1 MLIRLSIKN
10 YALIRELDI
19 EFGKSFSVI
28 TGETGAGKSII
39 LGALSLILGQ
49 RIDNQ
54 SFSDNTAK
62 CSIEGAFDISKCTL
76 ESYFVENDLDFEP
89 VCIIRREI
97 TPQGKSRAFVNDTPV
112 NLNQLK
118 EITGKLVD
126 VHSQHQTLLLQE
138 SSFQL
143 SVVDSVAGS
152 GNLLTQYKA
161 AFKELN
167 DLIRKKDEL
176 LSKQKQSQSDLDY
189 LNFLFDE
196 LDKVRLVPGEQIYA
210 ESEVEILSHAEE
222 IKAKLFYAA
231 DALLNRDENLL
242 KQLIEIGNNL
252 GAIAK
257 FHSEIGSYSERLKE
271 INFELKDLATSVDRL
286 AENTSF
292 DPSRLEQLNE
302 RLTILYQLEQKHH
315 VRTVEELIE
324 IRDGI
329 EIKIKGVNS
338 LSEMIDELSE
348 EISIKNETLQ
358 KHATALSNLRKESL
372 PLMESEVLKIITQL
386 GMKDARFSI
395 SMTQLPAFGLN
406 GIDNI
411 SFLFS
416 ANKGT
421 PLNDLSRVASGGE
434 LSRLMLAVKSM
445 ISSSSLLPTIIF
457 DEIDSGIS
465 GDVASKVGNILKKIS
480 EKMQV
485 IVITHLPQIA
495 GRSNEHFKVYK
506 FTEHEKTFS
515 SIDRLSDDDRI
526 SELALMISGNPNLEA
541 ARETA
546 KELLR
551 NN

>member
-62 CSIEGAFDISKCTL
+62 CSIEGAFDISKCSL
-76 ESYFVENDLDFEP
+76 ESYFDENDLDFDP

-97 TPQGKSRAFVNDTPV
+97 TPLGKSRAFVNDTPV

-138 SSFQL
+138 SAFQL
-143 SVVDSVAGS
+143 SVVDSVAGC
-152 GNLLTQYKA
+152 GPLLMQYKL

-167 DLIRKKDEL
+167 DLISKRAEL
-176 LSKQKQSQSDLDY
+176 LTKQKQSQSELDY

-196 LDKVRLVPGEQIYA
+196 LDKVRLVPGEQILA

-222 IKAKLFYAA
+222 IKAKLYSAA
-231 DALLNRDENLL
+231 DLLLNRDENLL
-242 KQLIEIGNNL
+242 KQLNEVWNQL

-257 FHSEIGSYSERLKE
+257 YHTEIGDLSSRLKE
-271 INFELKDLATSVDRL
+271 VVFELKDIAETVDRL

-292 DPSRLEQLNE
+292 DPARLEQLNE
-302 RLTILYQLEQKHH
+302 RLSILYQFEQKHH
-315 VRTVEELIE
+315 VRSVEELIE
-324 IRDGI
+324 IRDSI
-329 EIKIKGVNS
+329 ELKINGVTS
-338 LSEMIDELSE
+338 LSESIEKLTREINSKAEKLNELSA
-348 EISIKNETLQ
+348 KL
-358 KHATALSNLRKESL
+358 TALRKKSL
-372 PLMESEVLKIITQL
+372 PLIESEVLKIVTQL

-395 SMTQLPAFGLN
+395 SISQLPTPGRN
-406 GIDNI
+406 GNDAIT
-411 SFLFS
+411 FLFS

-421 PLNDLSRVASGGE
+421 PLNDLSKVASGGE

-506 FTEHEKTFS
+506 FIENEKTYS
-515 SIDRLSDDDRI
+515 SIDRLNDDERI
-526 SELALMISGNPNLEA
+526 AELALMISGNPNLEA

>member
-62 CSIEGAFDISKCTL
+62 CSIEGAFDISKCSL
-76 ESYFVENDLDFEP
+76 ESYFDENDLDFDP

-138 SSFQL
+138 SAFQL
-143 SVVDSVAGS
+143 SVVDSVAGC
-152 GNLLTQYKA
+152 GPLLMQYKL

-167 DLIRKKDEL
+167 DLISKRAEL
-176 LSKQKQSQSDLDY
+176 LTKQKQSQSELDY

-196 LDKVRLVPGEQIYA
+196 LDKVRLVPGEQILA

-222 IKAKLFYAA
+222 IKAKLYSAA
-231 DALLNRDENLL
+231 DLLLNRDENLL
-242 KQLIEIGNNL
+242 KQLNEVWNQL

-257 FHSEIGSYSERLKE
+257 YHTEIGDLSSRLKE
-271 INFELKDLATSVDRL
+271 VVFELKDIAETVDRL

-292 DPSRLEQLNE
+292 DPARLEQLNE
-302 RLTILYQLEQKHH
+302 RLSILYQFEQKHH
-315 VRTVEELIE
+315 VRSVEELIE
-324 IRDGI
+324 IRDSI
-329 EIKIKGVNS
+329 ELKINGVTS
-338 LSEMIDELSE
+338 LSESIEKLTREINSKAEKLNELSA
-348 EISIKNETLQ
+348 KL
-358 KHATALSNLRKESL
+358 TALRKKSL
-372 PLMESEVLKIITQL
+372 PLIESEVLKIVTQL

-395 SMTQLPAFGLN
+395 SISHLPMPGRN
-406 GIDNI
+406 GNDAIT
-411 SFLFS
+411 FLFS

-421 PLNDLSRVASGGE
+421 PLNDLSKVASGGE

-506 FTEHEKTFS
+506 FIENEKTYS
-515 SIDRLSDDDRI
+515 SIDRLNDDERI
-526 SELALMISGNPNLEA
+526 AELALMISGNPNLEA

>member
-62 CSIEGAFDISKCTL
+62 CSIEGAFDISKCSL
-76 ESYFVENDLDFEP
+76 ESYFDENDLDFDP

-138 SSFQL
+138 SAFQL
-143 SVVDSVAGS
+143 SVVDSVAGC
-152 GNLLTQYKA
+152 GPLLMQYKL

-167 DLIRKKDEL
+167 DLISKRAEL
-176 LSKQKQSQSDLDY
+176 LTKQKQSQSELDY

-196 LDKVRLVPGEQIYA
+196 LDKVRLVPGEQILA

-222 IKAKLFYAA
+222 IKAKLYSAA
-231 DALLNRDENLL
+231 DLLLNRDENLL
-242 KQLIEIGNNL
+242 KQLNEVWNQL

-257 FHSEIGSYSERLKE
+257 YHTEIGDLSSRLKE
-271 INFELKDLATSVDRL
+271 VVFELKDIAETVDRM

-292 DPSRLEQLNE
+292 DPARLERLNE
-302 RLTILYQLEQKHH
+302 RLSILYQFEQKHH
-315 VRTVEELIE
+315 VRSVEELIE
-324 IRDGI
+324 IRDSI
-329 EIKIKGVNS
+329 ELKINGVTS
-338 LSEMIDELSE
+338 LSESIEKLTREINSKAEKLNELSA
-348 EISIKNETLQ
+348 KL
-358 KHATALSNLRKESL
+358 TALRKKSL
-372 PLMESEVLKIITQL
+372 PLIESEVLKIVTQL

-395 SMTQLPAFGLN
+395 SISHLPMPGRN
-406 GIDNI
+406 GNDAIT
-411 SFLFS
+411 FLFS

-421 PLNDLSRVASGGE
+421 PLNDLSKVASGGE

-506 FTEHEKTFS
+506 FIENEKTYS
-515 SIDRLSDDDRI
+515 SIDRLNDDERI
-526 SELALMISGNPNLEA
+526 AELALMISGNPNLEA

>member
-62 CSIEGAFDISKCTL
+62 CSIEGAFDISKCSL
-76 ESYFVENDLDFEP
+76 ESYFDENDLDFDP

-138 SSFQL
+138 SAFQL
-143 SVVDSVAGS
+143 SVVDSVAGC
-152 GNLLTQYKA
+152 GPLLMQYKL

-167 DLIRKKDEL
+167 DLISKRAEL
-176 LSKQKQSQSDLDY
+176 LTKQKQSQSELDY

-196 LDKVRLVPGEQIYA
+196 LDKVRLVPGEQILA

-222 IKAKLFYAA
+222 IKAKLYSAA
-231 DALLNRDENLL
+231 DLLLNRDENLL
-242 KQLIEIGNNL
+242 KQLNEVWNHL

-257 FHSEIGSYSERLKE
+257 YHTEIGDLSSRLKE
-271 INFELKDLATSVDRL
+271 VVFELKDIAETVDRL

-292 DPSRLEQLNE
+292 DPARLEQLNE
-302 RLTILYQLEQKHH
+302 RLSILYQFEQKHH
-315 VRTVEELIE
+315 VRSVEELIE
-324 IRDGI
+324 IRDSI
-329 EIKIKGVNS
+329 ELNINGVTSLAESIENLTREINS
-338 LSEMIDELSE
+338 KAEKLNELSA
-348 EISIKNETLQ
+348 KL
-358 KHATALSNLRKESL
+358 TALRKKSL
-372 PLMESEVLKIITQL
+372 PLIESEVLKIVTQL

-395 SMTQLPAFGLN
+395 SISQLPLPGRN
-406 GIDNI
+406 GNDAIT
-411 SFLFS
+411 FLFS

-421 PLNDLSRVASGGE
+421 PLNDLSKVASGGE

-506 FTEHEKTFS
+506 FIENEKTYS
-515 SIDRLSDDDRI
+515 SIDRLNDDERI
-526 SELALMISGNPNLEA
+526 AELALMISGNPNLEA